1 MVGCMHDT
9 MLDVMLDPFKE
20 WLQDNTVTEIML
32 NTPQLCWVEKQG
44 IISSYNITELTD
56 YYLQSLFR
64 LIANF
69 NKATLN
75 LKQPLL
81 SGSLL
86 DGSRVQLVIPPIS
99 KYHTIAI
106 RKQTLSSIRLQDLIA
121 TGFFA
126 NVADSKCVARLEN
139 SNGLLKNLYR
149 SGKWV
154 EFINLAIMSKKNI
167 MISGGTSSGKTTFL
181 NACLQAI
188 PHNERIISVEDT
200 REIQMP
206 HQNQINLKTMQSNS
220 ATALISIQDLIQCCL
235 RLRPDRI
242 IVGEIRGKEIVDFLT
257 ACNTGH
263 AGSITTIHASNLQM
277 AKLRMLQMYK
287 LNNVPAMTDQDIMRE
302 IDSVVDIIIQLE
314 RHNVRGR
321 EISSIYFNDKLSM

>member
-1 MVGCMHDT
+1 
-9 MLDVMLDPFKE
+9 
-20 WLQDNTVTEIML
+20 
-32 NTPQLCWVEKQG
+32 
-44 IISSYNITELTD
+44 
-56 YYLQSLFR
+56 
-64 LIANF
+64 
-69 NKATLN
+69 
-75 LKQPLL
+75 
-81 SGSLL
+81 
-86 DGSRVQLVIPPIS
+86 
-99 KYHTIAI
+99 
-106 RKQTLSSIRLQDLIA
+106 
-121 TGFFA
+121 
-126 NVADSKCVARLEN
+126 
-139 SNGLLKNLYR
+139 
-149 SGKWV
+149 
-154 EFINLAIMSKKNI
+154 MSKKNI
-167 MISGGTSSGKTTFL
+167 IISGGTSSGKTTFL